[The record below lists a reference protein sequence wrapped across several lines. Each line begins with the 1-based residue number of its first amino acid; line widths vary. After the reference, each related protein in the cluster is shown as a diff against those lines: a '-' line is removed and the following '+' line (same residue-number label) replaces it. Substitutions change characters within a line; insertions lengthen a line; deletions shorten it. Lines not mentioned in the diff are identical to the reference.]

1 MNINCNKMRCLL
13 FLFRCFFQDQ
23 STLTTKKWIIPVLF
37 LFFSFF
43 WTTLEQGRKETNY
56 RFLEEERMV
65 PSNLEYKC
73 ERSQSWKFKMRHR
86 RIDPPKN
93 TLKARSYVIR
103 DIYRRK
109 EKKEEEEKTS
119 WSRSK
124 PIEIKGIC
132 ARSPPINNFAGVHQR
147 PERKKNGRGKERKR
161 KKKKKWSRRHSG
173 LLLRSNIYSA
183 ASTYYATRDSIARS
197 TGRRVEPPPRSD
209 LDDRSSSELM
219 EPPLCIK
226 RGPLY
231 NYYYPLPSLF
241 WYSKIPSVGSRERWT
256 STRIPTLKYR
266 ERESREKRGG
276 RREESRRRR
285 VGR

>member
-23 STLTTKKWIIPVLF
+23 STLTTKKINYFCLISF
-37 LFFSFF
+37 FFSFF

-56 RFLEEERMV
+56 RFLEGE

-161 KKKKKWSRRHSG
+161 KKKKKVVEKAFWSPPPIEYIFSCFNLLCNAWFNCTIHRTTSRAAATIRSRRSIF
-173 LLLRSNIYSA
+173 LRAN
-183 ASTYYATRDSIARS
+183 
-197 TGRRVEPPPRSD
+197 G
-209 LDDRSSSELM
+209 
-219 EPPLCIK
+219 
-226 RGPLY
+226 
-231 NYYYPLPSLF
+231 
-241 WYSKIPSVGSRERWT
+241 T
-256 STRIPTLKYR
+256 STLY
-266 ERESREKRGG
+266 
-276 RREESRRRR
+276 
-285 VGR
+285 

>member
-1 MNINCNKMRCLL
+1 MNINCNKTRCLL

-56 RFLEEERMV
+56 RFLEGE

-161 KKKKKWSRRHSG
+161 KKKKKVVEKAFWSPPPIEYIFSCFNLLCNAWFNCTIHRTTSRAAATIRSRRSIF
-173 LLLRSNIYSA
+173 LRAN
-183 ASTYYATRDSIARS
+183 
-197 TGRRVEPPPRSD
+197 G
-209 LDDRSSSELM
+209 
-219 EPPLCIK
+219 
-226 RGPLY
+226 
-231 NYYYPLPSLF
+231 
-241 WYSKIPSVGSRERWT
+241 T
-256 STRIPTLKYR
+256 STLY
-266 ERESREKRGG
+266 
-276 RREESRRRR
+276 
-285 VGR
+285 

>member
-1 MNINCNKMRCLL
+1 MNINCNKTRCLL

-37 LFFSFF
+37 LFFSYF
-43 WTTLEQGRKETNY
+43 WTTLRQGRKETNY
-56 RFLEEERMV
+56 RFLEGE

-147 PERKKNGRGKERKR
+147 PERKKKGRGKERKR
-161 KKKKKWSRRHSG
+161 KKKKKSG
-173 LLLRSNIYSA
+173 REGIL
-183 ASTYYATRDSIARS
+183 
-197 TGRRVEPPPRSD
+197 V
-209 LDDRSSSELM
+209 SSSDRIYIQLLQLIM
-219 EPPLCIK
+219 QRVIQLHDPPDD
-226 RGPLY
+226 
-231 NYYYPLPSLF
+231 
-241 WYSKIPSVGSRERWT
+241 E
-256 STRIPTLKYR
+256 
-266 ERESREKRGG
+266 
-276 RREESRRRR
+276 
-285 VGR
+285 

>member
-1 MNINCNKMRCLL
+1 MNINCNKTRCLL

-37 LFFSFF
+37 LFFSYF
-43 WTTLEQGRKETNY
+43 WTTLRQGRKETNY
-56 RFLEEERMV
+56 RFLEGE

-161 KKKKKWSRRHSG
+161 KKKKVVEKAFWSPPPIEYIFSCFNLLCNAWFNCTIHRTMSRAAATIRSRRSIF
-173 LLLRSNIYSA
+173 LRAN
-183 ASTYYATRDSIARS
+183 
-197 TGRRVEPPPRSD
+197 G
-209 LDDRSSSELM
+209 
-219 EPPLCIK
+219 
-226 RGPLY
+226 
-231 NYYYPLPSLF
+231 
-241 WYSKIPSVGSRERWT
+241 T
-256 STRIPTLKYR
+256 STLY
-266 ERESREKRGG
+266 
-276 RREESRRRR
+276 
-285 VGR
+285 

>member
-1 MNINCNKMRCLL
+1 MKRRARASRYIERKEIQALNAPRVKSFPVILSLVHAHALRSTWMMIVFNRKKNKNWQLLASRSSYHPIKRIVFNFSSFLISRMNINCNKTRCLL

-56 RFLEEERMV
+56 RFLEGE

-109 EKKEEEEKTS
+109 EKK
-119 WSRSK
+119 
-124 PIEIKGIC
+124 
-132 ARSPPINNFAGVHQR
+132 
-147 PERKKNGRGKERKR
+147 
-161 KKKKKWSRRHSG
+161 KKKKKKPRDPDPSR
-173 LLLRSNIYSA
+173 
-183 ASTYYATRDSIARS
+183 
-197 TGRRVEPPPRSD
+197 
-209 LDDRSSSELM
+209 
-219 EPPLCIK
+219 
-226 RGPLY
+226 
-231 NYYYPLPSLF
+231 
-241 WYSKIPSVGSRERWT
+241 SR
-256 STRIPTLKYR
+256 
-266 ERESREKRGG
+266 
-276 RREESRRRR
+276 
-285 VGR
+285 